1 MVRNLQSSVE
11 NWQPMVQ
18 NLQSS
23 VENWQLMVQNLQSI
37 VKVAKNWQAL
47 WKSNWLSFNNFKIN
61 QRISEVSAGV
71 SDGSE
76 TCLELRWTAFSWYS
90 VCL

>member
-1 MVRNLQSSVE
+1 MVQNLQSSVE

-18 NLQSS
+18 NLLS
-23 VENWQLMVQNLQSI
+23 M
-37 VKVAKNWQAL
+37 VKVVKSWQVL
-47 WKSNWLSFNNFKIN
+47 WKSNWLSFNDFKID
-61 QRISEVSAGV
+61 QRISLVSAGV